1 MFTPNERD
9 YDQEQAYRMPYQKLK
24 NHIEEVL
31 IVALLQFK
39 QFTHPLSCFSVPV
52 RRVEDVVGKRE
63 CWTPENVLIF
73 GRVQKT

>member
-9 YDQEQAYRMPYQKLK
+9 HNQKQAYRMPYQKLK

-31 IVALLQFK
+31 KVALLQFE
-39 QFTHPLSCFSVPV
+39 QFTHPFGGFLVPEW
-52 RRVEDVVGKRE
+52 RLEDVVGKRE